1 MYRSHNCGELRIE
14 NCGNDVIM
22 SGWIQKI
29 RDLGSIIFIDLR
41 DMYGITQ
48 LKICDNHP
56 ELIIITRKLIRES
69 VIQIQGKVMN
79 RISKNYSNP
88 TGDIEV
94 YVFKLNIINISI
106 IPPFMIEDKTDGNE
120 ELRMKY
126 RYLDIRRRLIKEKL
140 IQRHNISLIIRNYL
154 SKKGFLEIETP
165 FLVKSTPE
173 GARDFIIP
181 SRIHKKKYYS
191 LPQSPQIFKQ
201 LLIIGGIDKYF
212 QLVKCFR
219 DEDLRS
225 DRQPEFTQIDCE
237 MAFIKEQDIINIFE
251 KFISYIFKK
260 IKGIILKNPWPC
272 ITYSQAIKE
281 YGSEKP
287 DIRFNLKILK
297 LNSLFI
303 HNEINFFDKKKLII
317 GISVPGCADYSLN
330 KLKDIK
336 KSIKN
341 SSIQYES
348 FFWIKYYNNG
358 ILKSSL
364 EKIFHQKKLFEIVK
378 FFNSKKGDLIFIIYG
393 NDEEETYKKLGKIRL
408 KMAENMGLRN
418 DNKISPIW
426 ITDFPLLK
434 WNKEKKRFLAN
445 HHPFTSPK
453 DEDIH
458 LLETSPNLV
467 RSKSYDI
474 IINGNEIGGGS
485 IRIHKSSLQEKL
497 FKCLGIE
504 KKEISEKF
512 GFLMKALKYG
522 APPHGGIAIGFDRL
536 LAILLGNNNIKEYI
550 AFPKNNLG
558 KDLMIDSPSY
568 IDKIQL
574 KELEI
579 KQ

>member
-14 NCGNDVIM
+14 HSGINVIM

-48 LKICDNHP
+48 LKICDNNP
-56 ELIIITRKLIRES
+56 KLIIQTRKLVKES
-69 VIQIQGKVMN
+69 VIQINGKVIS
-79 RISKNYSNP
+79 RISKNYLNP
-88 TGDIEV
+88 TGDIEIS
-94 YVFKLNIINISI
+94 VFKIKIINISI
-106 IPPFMIEDKTDGNE
+106 STPFLIEDKTDANE

-140 IQRHNISLIIRNYL
+140 IKRHNISLIVRNYL
-154 SKKGFLEIETP
+154 SNKGFLEIETP

-181 SRIHKKKYYS
+181 SRIHKKKFYS
-191 LPQSPQIFKQ
+191 LPQSPQLFKQ

-219 DEDLRS
+219 DEDLRA

-251 KFISYIFKK
+251 KFICYLFKKIRGIIFKK
-260 IKGIILKNPWPC
+260 SWPC
-272 ITYSQAIKE
+272 ITYNQAIKE

-287 DIRFNLKILK
+287 DIRFKMKIFK
-297 LNSLFI
+297 LNSLLMNQGI
-303 HNEINFFDKKKLII
+303 HILNNKKLII
-317 GISVPGCADYSLN
+317 GISVPGCANYSE
-330 KLKDIK
+330 KQIK
-336 KSIKN
+336 NIQQLIKN
-341 SSIQYES
+341 SQITYDSL
-348 FFWIKYYNNG
+348 FWIKYCKNG
-358 ILKSSL
+358 KLKSSL
-364 EKIFHQKKLFEIVK
+364 ENFFNKKQLFEIVNYI
-378 FFNSKKGDLIFIIYG
+378 NSNIGDLILIING
-393 NDEEETYKKLGKIRL
+393 NDEEKTYKKLGKIRL
-408 KMAENMGLRN
+408 KMAEIIGLRN
-418 DNKISPIW
+418 DNSFAPIW

-434 WNKEKKRFLAN
+434 WDKEKNRFLAN

-458 LLETSPNLV
+458 LLEKHPDLV

-485 IRIHKSSLQEKL
+485 IRIHDSFLQEKL
-497 FKCLGIE
+497 FKCIGIE
-504 KKEISEKF
+504 EKEITKKF
-512 GFLMKALKYG
+512 GFFMEALKYG

-536 LAILLGNNNIKEYI
+536 VAILLGKKNIKEYI

-558 KDLMIDSPSY
+558 KDIMLDSPSY
-568 IDKIQL
+568 IDKNQL